1 MNDHVHRISED
12 ESERIRR
19 FVHLFA
25 AVSVAFVV
33 LVILA
38 IVMADRWMLL
48 ISSESERRFI
58 EPYVSW
64 ANEHFLEESNPEL
77 QVYVSNLARQLS
89 AELNIADE
97 MELDFRV
104 VKGSTVNAFTMLGGY
119 IFVFEGLITKLDNEN
134 SLAMVLAHE
143 IAHAKN
149 RDPLL
154 GAGRGILLQL
164 LMSSLSGGGIDPSTV
179 DAGSNLMLNTYSRKQ
194 EEAADRLAL
203 TALQN
208 RYGHVGGA
216 TQLFRMLTDS
226 GSVPATTEFLSSH
239 PNLKQRIEYIESMA
253 LENQWAVR
261 PTTPYPHQIEAILSY
276 SP

>member
-58 EPYVSW
+58 EPYISW
-64 ANEHFLEESNPEL
+64 ANEHLLEESNPEL

-134 SLAMVLAHE
+134 SLAMLLAHE

-203 TALQN
+203 AALQN

-226 GSVPATTEFLSSH
+226 GSVPATAEFLSSH
-239 PNLKQRIEYIESMA
+239 PNLGQRIEYIESMA
-253 LENQWAVR
+253 LENQWPVR

>member
-1 MNDHVHRISED
+1 MKDHVHRISED

-48 ISSESERRFI
+48 VSSESERRFI

-64 ANEHFLEESNPEL
+64 ANEHLLEESSPEL
-77 QVYVSNLARQLS
+77 QVYVSDLARQLS

-119 IFVFEGLITKLDNEN
+119 IFVFEGLIIRLDSEN

-179 DAGSNLMLNTYSRKQ
+179 DVGSNLMLNTYSREQ

-203 TALQN
+203 AALQN

-226 GSVPATTEFLSSH
+226 GSVPATAEFLSSH

-253 LENQWAVR
+253 LENQWPVR

>member
-1 MNDHVHRISED
+1 MKDHVHRISED

-48 ISSESERRFI
+48 VSSESERRFI

-64 ANEHFLEESNPEL
+64 ANEHLLEESSPEL

-119 IFVFEGLITKLDNEN
+119 IFVFEGLIIKLDNEN

-179 DAGSNLMLNTYSRKQ
+179 DAGSNLMLNSYSREQ

-203 TALQN
+203 AALQN

-226 GSVPATTEFLSSH
+226 GSVPATVEFLSSH

-253 LENQWAVR
+253 LENQWPVR